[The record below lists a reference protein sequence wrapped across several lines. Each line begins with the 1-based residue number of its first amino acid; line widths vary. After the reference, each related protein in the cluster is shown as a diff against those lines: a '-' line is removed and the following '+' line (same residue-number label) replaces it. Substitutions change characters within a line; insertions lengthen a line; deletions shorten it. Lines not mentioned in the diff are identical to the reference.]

1 MTHFLKW
8 NTQFAMARVVEEH
21 PHVMGTGL
29 DERSALVVHGN
40 EFEVI
45 GSSYVAI
52 YDYNK
57 VLLLDGK
64 FYQIAPGD

>member
-1 MTHFLKW
+1 
-8 NTQFAMARVVEEH
+8 
-21 PHVMGTGL
+21 MGTGL